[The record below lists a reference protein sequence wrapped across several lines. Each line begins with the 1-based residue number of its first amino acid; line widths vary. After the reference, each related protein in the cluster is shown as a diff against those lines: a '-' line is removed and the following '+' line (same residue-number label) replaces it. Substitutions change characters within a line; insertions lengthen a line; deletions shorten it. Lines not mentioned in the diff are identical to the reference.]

1 MKTPKSW
8 DDITMGNFTAY
19 LKISEDKAQ
28 AGESAVDL
36 ITRKVAAILGVTID
50 EAKRIPIAD
59 VNRVVA
65 IMASKLPSRLM
76 LSFKLNGKRYR
87 PVIDARK
94 LNGEKYAAIKLAQSR
109 DKYETLPQILFIIS
123 ERRKF
128 GLWKSWPFI
137 GYKTIEPKPED
148 VEQAVND
155 FKQLPVGIGWPMACF
170 FLNVCKE
177 LNDHLKDFSL
187 SELDKMMK
195 EMYNLQMDLE
205 KDMDS

>member
-8 DDITMGNFTAY
+8 DDITMGNFAAY
-19 LKISEDKAQ
+19 LRISTDKENAGETTVSLLTRKIAALMGITIEDARKISIE
-28 AGESAVDL
+28 
-36 ITRKVAAILGVTID
+36 
-50 EAKRIPIAD
+50 D
-59 VNRVVA
+59 VNKLTRL
-65 IMASKLPSRLM
+65 MAKLPTRLI

-87 PVIDARK
+87 PVINARK

-109 DKYETLPQILFIIS
+109 DKYETLPQILFIVS

-155 FKQLPVGIGWPMACF
+155 FKELPVSVGWPMACF

-177 LNDHLKDFSL
+177 LNNRLGDYSL
-187 SELDKMMK
+187 SELEKMMK

>member
-8 DDITMGNFTAY
+8 DDITMGNFAAY
-19 LKISEDKAQ
+19 LKISKDKAQ
-28 AGESAVDL
+28 DGESAVDL
-36 ITRKVAAILGVTID
+36 LHRKYAALLGITV
-50 EAKRIPIAD
+50 EAVKQIPID
-59 VNRVVA
+59 RLNV
-65 IMASKLPSRLM
+65 ISGFIGKLPSRLI
-76 LSFKLNGKRYR
+76 LSFKLKGNRYR

-94 LNGEKYAAIKLAQSR
+94 LNGAKYTAVKLARSR

-155 FKQLPVGIGWPMACF
+155 FKELPVSVGWPMACF

-177 LNDHLKDFSL
+177 LNNRLNDYSM

-195 EMYNLQMDLE
+195 EMYNLLMDLE

>member
-8 DDITMGNFTAY
+8 DDITMGNFAAY
-19 LKISEDKAQ
+19 LKVSTDKKELMQ
-28 AGESAVDL
+28 NGVSL
-36 ITRKVAAILGVTID
+36 LTQKVAALMGITIED
-50 EAKRIPIAD
+50 ARKISIED
-59 VNRVVA
+59 VNKLTRL
-65 IMASKLPSRLM
+65 MAKLPTRLI
-76 LSFKLNGKRYR
+76 LSFKLKGNRYR

-155 FKQLPVGIGWPMACF
+155 FKELPVSVGWPMACF

-177 LNDHLKDFSL
+177 LNNRLNDYSL